1 VARERGQFT
10 AAATSG
16 VPCMADLLGYLT
28 HMRFAEFL
36 GYIAAALVF
45 ATFSMK
51 TMVPLRIVGICSNV
65 FFIAYG
71 YLSPAY
77 LLLVLNCLL
86 LPLNVF
92 RLQQMLS
99 LTKETKEAVE
109 GDLDMNWIKPFTTT
123 RDMTPGEVLFRK
135 GDEAREIIFIMSGSL
150 NIPEL
155 GIQISPGDV
164 VGELGMLSPDKKRQ
178 QSAVCVDGGQILV
191 ITYDQVRQLFFQ
203 NPKFGYYFMQLA
215 SQRLFE
221 NLKRAQTE
229 IAALRAGRTHVE
241 PAFHPSPEP

>member
-1 VARERGQFT
+1 
-10 AAATSG
+10 
-16 VPCMADLLGYLT
+16 MADLLGYLT
-28 HMRFAEFL
+28 HMRFAEVL

-71 YLSPAY
+71 YLNPAY
-77 LLLVLNCLL
+77 PLLVLHCLL
-86 LPLNVF
+86 LPLNIL
-92 RLQQMLS
+92 RLREMLS
-99 LTKETKEAVE
+99 LVKETKESIE
-109 GDLDMNWIKPFTTT
+109 GDLDMSWIKPFTKT

-135 GDEAREIIFIMSGSL
+135 GEEANEIIFVMSGSL

-155 GIQISPGDV
+155 GVMIPPGEV

-178 QSAVCVDGGQILV
+178 QSVVCVDGGQILV

-203 NPKFGYYFMQLA
+203 NPKFGFYFMQLA
-215 SQRLFE
+215 SARLFE
-221 NLKRAQTE
+221 NLKRAQAE
-229 IAALRAGRTHVE
+229 IAALRAGHSAVE

>member
-1 VARERGQFT
+1 
-10 AAATSG
+10 
-16 VPCMADLLGYLT
+16 MADLIGYLT
-28 HMRFAEFL
+28 HLRFAEII
-36 GYIAAALVF
+36 GYIAATLVF

-71 YLSPAY
+71 YLNPAY
-77 LLLVLNCLL
+77 PLLVLHCLL
-86 LPLNVF
+86 LPLNIH
-92 RLQQMLS
+92 RLRQMQS
-99 LTKETKEAVE
+99 LVKETKEATE

-123 RDMTPGEVLFRK
+123 RDMVPGEVLFRK
-135 GDEAREIIFIMSGSL
+135 GDEAKEIIFVMSGSIT
-150 NIPEL
+150 IPEI
-155 GIQISPGDV
+155 GVQIAPGDV
-164 VGELGMLSPDKKRQ
+164 VGELGMLSPDKQRQ

-221 NLKRAQTE
+221 NLKRAQAE
-229 IAALRAGRTHVE
+229 IAALRAGHRHVE
-241 PAFHPSPEP
+241 PAFMPSPEP

>member
-1 VARERGQFT
+1 
-10 AAATSG
+10 
-16 VPCMADLLGYLT
+16 MADLLGYLT
-28 HMRFAEFL
+28 HMRFAEVL
-36 GYIAAALVF
+36 GYIAATLVF

-51 TMVPLRIVGICSNV
+51 TMVPLRVVGICSNV

-71 YLSPAY
+71 YLNPAY
-77 LLLVLNCLL
+77 PLLVLHCML
-86 LPLNVF
+86 LPLNIF
-92 RLQQMLS
+92 RLRQMLS
-99 LTKETKEAVE
+99 LVKETKESTE

-135 GDEAREIIFIMSGSL
+135 GDEAKEIIFVMSGSL

-155 GIQISPGDV
+155 GVQISPGDV
-164 VGELGMLSPDKKRQ
+164 VGELGMLSPDKQRQ
-178 QSAVCVDGGQILV
+178 QSAICVDGGQLLV
-191 ITYDQVRQLFFQ
+191 ITYDQVRALFFQ

-221 NLKRAQTE
+221 NLKRAQAE
-229 IAALRAGRTHVE
+229 IAALRAGRGPVA